1 MYKFVHLTLPVK
13 LYIYG
18 FFQLFVVPKLF
29 LEFMQE
35 ESKMHVFTGLVFD
48 FACAVAIKVIA
59 AGLKATAWLVNMH
72 NSSCSMAAR
81 SAVDLDA
88 VAVSQILLSS
98 LCRSALL

>member
-1 MYKFVHLTLPVK
+1 MCKFVHLTLPVK

-18 FFQLFVVPKLF
+18 FFQLLVALKFFLKLA
-29 LEFMQE
+29 QE

-48 FACAVAIKVIA
+48 FACAVTIKIIA
-59 AGLKATAWLVNMH
+59 AGLEPTTWLVNMH

-88 VAVSQILLSS
+88 VAALQMLLSS
-98 LCRSALL
+98 LCCSIPL

>member
-1 MYKFVHLTLPVK
+1 MYKFVHLTLPIK

-18 FFQLFVVPKLF
+18 FFQLLVALKFFLKLA
-29 LEFMQE
+29 QE

-72 NSSCSMAAR
+72 NSPP
-81 SAVDLDA
+81 
-88 VAVSQILLSS
+88 LLYGCKIC
-98 LCRSALL
+98 CRS